1 MSIQGILDAQQ
12 RLVILRSLL
21 DIGGAANESIL
32 NDCLDQ
38 LGTGRV
44 SRTEV
49 KTLLAWLEEQGCAHR
64 TLAQVQ
70 VAHLTGR
77 GQDAAEGR
85 LQRARRPAAQGG
97 GLTMAEKTDPGRPSK
112 VWLLP
117 EGIRDAST
125 PCCATKANS
134 QAAIPGRDQWPYRGG
149 RAADDLKISRSGL
162 SRHASQV
169 EQVGQHLRDL
179 GNHGGTDL
187 PTR

>member
-44 SRTEV
+44 TRDRV
-49 KTLLAWLEEQGCAHR
+49 KTLLAWLEEQGLVR
-64 TLAQVQ
+64 IEQLAQVQ

-85 LQRARRPAAQGG
+85 ASVPGVKKPRA
-97 GLTMAEKTDPGRPSK
+97 ED
-112 VWLLP
+112 
-117 EGIRDAST
+117 
-125 PCCATKANS
+125 
-134 QAAIPGRDQWPYRGG
+134 
-149 RAADDLKISRSGL
+149 
-162 SRHASQV
+162 
-169 EQVGQHLRDL
+169 
-179 GNHGGTDL
+179 
-187 PTR
+187 